1 MDALQGELDNIKFHL
16 VGMKEPDDMIMSMT
30 TYGTLGEVGDVKK
43 WHYMEN
49 GVKHV
54 KTFQYPEVVHSHY
67 ISWCD

>member
-16 VGMKEPDDMIMSMT
+16 VGMKEPDDMIMFMT

-54 KTFQYPEVVHSHY
+54 KTFQYPEVVHNHY
-67 ISWCD
+67 ILWCD